1 MQPDPA
7 EVSDPTLD
15 LIDRG
20 LKNRPE
26 ILETNIDLLNREI
39 SRKAARNALLPSL
52 SLVDSM
58 EAQGLQGSEPSFHR
72 DVPNVPTDLG
82 GGWRTAFNNSSP
94 DYFVGSI

>member
-52 SLVDSM
+52 SLVGFYGGT
-58 EAQGLQGSEPSFHR
+58 GLAG
-72 DVPNVPTDLG
+72 LG
-82 GGWRTAFNNSSP
+82 NPVFTGRCA
-94 DYFVGSI
+94 